1 MFPPL
6 VPSLGY
12 RLLFGPGLPR
22 AEACVF
28 GAACQP
34 THQHTTARPHL
45 KLLESTISKP
55 SPSSKL
61 NPLLVQLQ
69 EQSTQKMWN
78 GDSINAC
85 MDHFQNNK

>member
-1 MFPPL
+1 MLHPL
-6 VPSLGY
+6 APSLGY
-12 RLLFGPGLPR
+12 RLLFGPGRLR

-28 GAACQP
+28 GAARQP
-34 THQHTTARPHL
+34 ARHHTTARPHL

-55 SPSSKL
+55 SPSSKQ

-78 GDSINAC
+78 GENINAS